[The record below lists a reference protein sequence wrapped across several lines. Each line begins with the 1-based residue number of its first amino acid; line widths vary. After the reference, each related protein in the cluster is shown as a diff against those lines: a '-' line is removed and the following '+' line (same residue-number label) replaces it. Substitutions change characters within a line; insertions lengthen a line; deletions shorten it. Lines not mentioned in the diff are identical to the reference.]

1 MQVQIKE
8 AKLIVSLEI
17 IPLHGISFLFNDHE
31 VLMQLKILILR
42 KLFFQDNL
50 SVLKDTGQ
58 NFHLKKLGT
67 CICDSRAFQKST
79 QECV

>member
-1 MQVQIKE
+1 
-8 AKLIVSLEI
+8 
-17 IPLHGISFLFNDHE
+17 
-31 VLMQLKILILR
+31 MQLKILILR